1 MSEIVKTFSGVVAS
15 VKKEATAVNHT
26 NAIDIELTFEKV
38 KISNGGI
45 PLISKRSDREDIKI
59 RLATTVTI

>member
-1 MSEIVKTFSGVVAS
+1 MSDIVKTFSGIVAS
-15 VKKEATAVNHT
+15 VKKEATAVNHK

-38 KISNGGI
+38 KISQGGI
-45 PLISKRSDREDIKI
+45 PIITTRSNREDIKI